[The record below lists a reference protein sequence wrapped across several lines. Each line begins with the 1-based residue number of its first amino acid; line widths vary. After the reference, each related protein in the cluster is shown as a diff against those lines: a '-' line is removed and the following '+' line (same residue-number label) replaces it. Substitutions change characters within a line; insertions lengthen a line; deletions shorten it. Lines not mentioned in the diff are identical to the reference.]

1 MLHIDFSQVT
11 AISGQCQDL
20 LSQKSIYFYDACTLV
35 YDVLYAEF
43 SPVACIQ
50 TKYDPV
56 TCIQTKYDPVACI
69 QMKYDPVAWI
79 YMISFDNMICNFD
92 HHALQILKQYN
103 FDCCLKWLQR
113 LIKVNTESN
122 MDRRE

>member
-56 TCIQTKYDPVACI
+56 AC
-69 QMKYDPVAWI
+69 I

-113 LIKVNTESN
+113 LKKVNRGS
-122 MDRRE
+122 R